1 MSKRLPLEGK
11 LAAMPCLRKRPAAT
25 TDEVDKRGFPHSNG
39 NYITAFHLMPPLRGD
54 LPLKGKAF
62 KVLLHLRFHYTMSV
76 GPAPQGLN
84 GR

>member
-1 MSKRLPLEGK
+1 MRRLPLEGK

-25 TDEVDKRGFPHSNG
+25 TDEVDKRGFPNPRSG
-39 NYITAFHLMPPLRGD
+39 NITAFHLIPPLRGD
-54 LPLKGKAF
+54 LPLKGKAW
-62 KVLLHLRFHYTMSV
+62 VLLPLHFHHIMNV